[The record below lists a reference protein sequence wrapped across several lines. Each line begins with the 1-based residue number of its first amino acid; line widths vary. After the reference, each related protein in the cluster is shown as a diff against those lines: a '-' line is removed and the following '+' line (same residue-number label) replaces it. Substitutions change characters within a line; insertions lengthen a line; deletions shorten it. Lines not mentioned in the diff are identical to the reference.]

1 MRLNGVDTWRQ
12 RVLRIQTRAAH
23 KFSDFGRSL
32 DWHARGGRQFFERYY
47 NEIIAGHKWCFIVGC
62 NNSGTT
68 LLQDLLGKTLPVSI
82 QPHEGQRYTSA
93 LRKAHKRGYERV
105 WTEFI
110 DDLQMSYDDST
121 ACIPR
126 LLHDWLREYE
136 TPMEHILIEK
146 TTANA
151 VRMPWLQKAFPNSY
165 FIGLVRNGYAVTEGV
180 RRKGQKS
187 INRGARHWNAANKI
201 MLDDAVHIHRFMKL
215 SYEDMTAQPYDSLQK
230 ITEFL
235 DLKINCLATRDVAAP
250 LLDGVRN
257 MNAESI
263 ARLNTNDMNTVQLEA
278 NEMLSHLGYEP
289 SIADSNQYSA

>member
-1 MRLNGVDTWRQ
+1 MRLNRVDTWRQ
-12 RVLRIQTRAAH
+12 RLLRIQTRADH
-23 KFSDFGRSL
+23 KFSDLGRSF
-32 DWHARGGRQFFERYY
+32 DWHAGGGRLFFKRYY

-82 QPHEGQRYTSA
+82 QPHEGQRYTNA
-93 LRKAHKRGYERV
+93 LRKAHKRGFERV

-110 DDLQMSYDDST
+110 DELQMSYDDST

-165 FIGLVRNGYAVTEGV
+165 FIGLVRNGYAVTEGIL
-180 RRKGQKS
+180 RKGQKS
-187 INRGARHWNAANKI
+187 IDRGARHWNTVNKI
-201 MLDDAVHIHRFMKL
+201 MLDDALHIQRFLKI
-215 SYEDMTAQPYDSLQK
+215 SYEEMTAQPYACLQR

-235 DLKINCLATRDVAAP
+235 DLEKNNLVPFVSATP
-250 LLDGVRN
+250 ILDDVRN

-263 ARLNTNDMNTVQLEA
+263 GRLNVNDMNIVRREA
-278 NEMLSHLGYEP
+278 KEMLNHLGYE
-289 SIADSNQYSA
+289 SSVTDEQ